1 MIIILLFY
9 LMPKIFNQKG
19 AFKQILVLCFLF
31 SFVRLNQ
38 IVNSIDEKPN
48 LTKTEN
54 FTVDLTN
61 NSTKKYTTRKTSSL
75 TELISEKTKDKR
87 FSKSKPNV
95 KYQKKINNN
104 FSLRKTTDNE
114 KNKLILIGTDNFY
127 FNRNDSRITFEIYF
141 VTTNNN
147 ITVNHLKFNASI
159 EYSNSSNLQNKEVNC
174 TFKNNTKNNR
184 FYMPCSLELDHSNVT
199 NISLIPKFDLDDIEI
214 SITPFARYTMN
225 DLGKWNDYNGF
236 SDVKIYI
243 LDNSYFFQDRNES
256 KNLNI
261 SGVINGNKQPNLI
274 NKNLTLYANT
284 LEIEEYYPSSLNCT
298 IINTTN
304 NNYTLICD
312 IKNNVSI
319 DLQSSMIMNGNCSN
333 GDDGFGV
340 NCEFIIINFDENNSK
355 IIYNNS
361 DNKPDD
367 KSNTDIIP
375 DKILLGFDN
384 FIHSDNKLSFFS
396 YVRNKHAES
405 SMHDKILIFVLLIT
419 RNLRSLDEIKQTVEC
434 SLIENNSK
442 NDIDKYNC
450 SKDGIEGQISKVEIL
465 TYPENLEKTNL
476 SQAMGKD
483 LQTYSKG
490 DKSLQDDIVTIK
502 DCKIERKVND
512 LINITGTNSTTLE
525 NGELTLYVIQNDG
538 NMVEVPSTLNTLK
551 NNKNRVQMI
560 LAPKS
565 KINAFLDGTL
575 GKAKGGKN
583 VYLSFDNPNSTE
595 NSPDY
600 LNYDTNTNSH
610 YRKKSSGLSTG
621 GIIAIIIPS
630 VLVLFAVVALTFLW
644 GRKSPQPLAQNITNA
659 TGINSSD
666 NIVN

>member
-1 MIIILLFY
+1 M
-9 LMPKIFNQKG
+9 
-19 AFKQILVLCFLF
+19 
-31 SFVRLNQ
+31 S
-38 IVNSIDEKPN
+38 
-48 LTKTEN
+48 
-54 FTVDLTN
+54 
-61 NSTKKYTTRKTSSL
+61 
-75 TELISEKTKDKR
+75 
-87 FSKSKPNV
+87 
-95 KYQKKINNN
+95 
-104 FSLRKTTDNE
+104 
-114 KNKLILIGTDNFY
+114 
-127 FNRNDSRITFEIYF
+127 
-141 VTTNNN
+141 
-147 ITVNHLKFNASI
+147 
-159 EYSNSSNLQNKEVNC
+159 
-174 TFKNNTKNNR
+174 
-184 FYMPCSLELDHSNVT
+184 CSLKLDHSNVT

-225 DLGKWNDYNGF
+225 DLRKWNDYNGF

-243 LDNSYFFQDRNES
+243 LDNSYFFKDRNES

-261 SGVINGNKQPNLI
+261 SGVINGNKPNFI
-274 NKNLTLYANT
+274 NKNITLYANS
-284 LEIEEYYPSSLNCT
+284 LEIEEYYPSSLNCA

-312 IKNNVSI
+312 IKNNASI
-319 DLQSSMIMNGNCSN
+319 DLQSSFITNGNCSD

-340 NCEFIIINFDENNSK
+340 NCEFIIINFDENSK

-361 DNKPDD
+361 DNKPDN
-367 KSNTDIIP
+367 KSNTNIIP

-396 YVRNKHAES
+396 YIRNKHAKS

-450 SKDGIEGQISKVEIL
+450 TKDGIEGQISKVEIL

-483 LQTYSKG
+483 LQTYAKG

-502 DCKIERKVND
+502 DCKIEGKIKD
-512 LINITGTNSTTLE
+512 LIYITGTNSTPLE
-525 NGELTLYVIQNDG
+525 NGELTLYVVQKDG

-560 LAPKS
+560 LDPNS

-583 VYLSFDNPNSTE
+583 VYLSFDNPNRTE

-600 LNYDTNTNSH
+600 LNYDAHTNSH

-630 VLVLFAVVALTFLW
+630 VLVLLAVAALTFLL
-644 GRKSPQPLAQNITNA
+644 GRKAPQPLAQNITNA
-659 TGINSSD
+659 TGINSTD